1 MRKTKDRREERN
13 NKTFVS
19 QLKSL
24 KNIPRFIRLIWRISP
39 RLVLLNILLR
49 AVQAT
54 LPVCTLYVGKELID
68 EVVRLN
74 GISKSLESFW
84 NSDVL
89 IFWVWVGFGLSAL
102 MNVLARVTNLTNKL
116 LGDWVNK
123 V

>member
-89 IFWVWVGFGLSAL
+89 IFWVWVGFG
-102 MNVLARVTNLTNKL
+102 RL
-116 LGDWVNK
+116 LGLRRGGRLYFLLPSNQPMK
-123 V
+123 PQF